1 MFINPTC
8 AQNLICP
15 QNKYIIVTFAVF
27 LIIRKRRK
35 NIVMNAKFNLINYK
49 LFMYDNF
56 IVKFQSVLSMT
67 FFECLKAS
75 IDFCMKKK
83 IRRKTVIMR

>member
-1 MFINPTC
+1 MPT
-8 AQNLICP
+8 
-15 QNKYIIVTFAVF
+15 NKYVILTFTVF

-35 NIVMNAKFNLINYK
+35 NILMNAKFNLINYK
-49 LFMYDNF
+49 LFMFDNF

-75 IDFCMKKK
+75 IDFFMKKK
-83 IRRKTVIMR
+83 YVVYCNYGMIFFLK